1 MSFCVI
7 FYTFANKLHKKQTK
21 MQKISISKIIKLTF
35 RWIGNTI
42 VVILLFLF
50 AFLLALQFSIVQTY
64 LSKQALSW
72 LSPKMNFDL
81 SLSELYFDAWNG
93 ELSIKNLC
101 VKDKHKNKML
111 DVQEVKID
119 IEYNKLLKNGNID
132 IKNIRLKRGELNLI
146 TDEKTG
152 VINMVDFI
160 NTIDSLTA
168 PKVRNPN
175 APPTIVDIRQ
185 AKLIDVRFTF
195 TDVRE
200 KPHNDKSLDYFHL
213 KINELNTELDDFH
226 LAGDTIQMQLKD
238 MRGIDEKTDMQV
250 KNLTT
255 FFRMTRKTMEFHQ
268 LKCEVNHSIIKDK
281 IFLSFDK
288 QRHLSDFNH
297 KVNIFAKLDSSVL
310 HTEDLALFS
319 PALEKYKDIWRI
331 SGQFEGKVN
340 DFIFKNFDGYIGKNT
355 HLKGLMSMKGLPDV
369 KNTLMNF
376 EIPIADIDFPELFQY
391 IEQPIAEPYLKTL
404 GRVQFQGNYIG
415 TLDDFK
421 TKGTLITKL
430 GNLQADIHL
439 KPQQQYY
446 DAILNTSNFEL
457 GKLLQQQ
464 KILGD
469 IDLSGK
475 IKGVGFSLDKAKLE
489 TDMKIN
495 RIRLLDYTYQNIR
508 IDGKLSQKSF
518 EGEFIS
524 KDKNLEVD
532 LNGNIDLF
540 QDKKELKFPP
550 GRIKFKSD
558 LKHID
563 LKKLGFLPDET
574 IIKGKLTA
582 DLYGMNADSLVG
594 TAELDSAFVL
604 YKQKGL
610 VVNRLNFLSF
620 KDREKGTRLLDL
632 QSDYADLHLEGKFLF
647 TDLFDDLQK
656 LVYEY
661 ALSFKNEPKSIK
673 KYYEE
678 KNKKILKTK
687 YGVEFNANFKDANPL
702 IALFDTKLFLA
713 KNTLIDGKFGV
724 GKTTLLDISTSRK
737 IDSVFY
743 GNNKLYDIDID
754 INTSKLADKPE
765 ILAESSITS
774 SRQKLGGIS
783 TKNLLATAVWGDNL
797 IDFGVKAQQVGTTN
811 SVDLSGDIKFK
822 EDTTLIAFKP
832 SRLYLLE
839 KQWVLSKDN
848 LISLVPNGVLI
859 KNLQLYKKENPESQI
874 RANGEISNRLEQP
887 LEVKIQDFD
896 LLAFANIIGFDL
908 KGTLNSQLSMKNL
921 KDNPEIKGNLG
932 VENIMFG
939 DMLIGDMEGKL
950 DWDDKNQVFTFN
962 NQLYRLGRFILDID
976 GNYKPN
982 EKTNPL
988 NALIDFRRT
997 DIVML
1002 EPFTKGLISKL
1013 RGTAE
1018 GKLRLVGSF
1027 SDLHLL
1033 GDLNIENAK
1042 LRLDY
1047 LNTFYNADLIAV
1059 KFTHNEIKIKQANIF
1074 DRSDHFA
1081 LLDMSVFHDNFK
1093 DFYLQTKAIIY
1104 DNFQFMNTTI
1114 KDNTVFYGEAYGKGT
1129 VAINGFLNNLV
1140 MDINVKTQKGT
1151 KIVMPMDG
1159 FAEVTDQNY
1168 VQFVQKEIKKDTLVK
1183 KINLGGMKLNFN
1195 LDVTNDA
1202 EFEIVFDK
1210 KAGDVLQAVG
1220 RGNIEMKIDTQ
1231 GDFGMFG
1238 TYIIDKGK
1246 YSVTLFNFINKVFAI
1261 RQGGSI
1267 NFNGDLYNSQL
1278 DVNAAYQRNVSMK
1291 PLFEA
1296 ELPDVPREEQVRA
1309 YPVAAVMNLK
1319 GSLFAPDIKLNL
1331 DVSDAKRAIPNATIR
1346 SSVMQLE
1353 TRLLTDEQERN
1364 KQVFSLLMIGQLAP
1378 RSEFSG
1384 VGTAGISSVSEF
1396 ITNQLSNWF
1405 SQIDPNLQV
1414 NLNIDPA
1421 NMGMSQVRVSYNWL
1435 DGRIRITRDGGF
1447 VNTRNQADF
1456 ASVIGDW
1463 TLEYLLGT
1471 TGKYR
1476 LKMYNR
1482 TNQTVANGLNLNSQT
1497 AMSAGVSFVQT
1508 ASFDGVAD
1516 LFKSKK
1522 QRDLE
1527 TKEIEDQQKRIAEDF
1542 KGDIPTKSN
1551 SPIKIQNND
1560 IFPLKH
1566 RVDVYIPNE
1575 NNIVETPKNK
1585 KSDDKNND
1593 NEQDELKE
1601 TKKEKEKSKKNIF
1614 PRPHRFDG

>member
-1 MSFCVI
+1 
-7 FYTFANKLHKKQTK
+7 
-21 MQKISISKIIKLTF
+21 MQKISISNIIKRTL
-35 RWIGNTI
+35 RWVGNSI
-42 VVILLFLF
+42 VLLILL
-50 AFLLALQFSIVQTY
+50 LLAVFISLQFSLVQTFIAQ
-64 LSKQALSW
+64 KALAW
-72 LSPKMNFDL
+72 LSPKMQFDL
-81 SLSELYFDAWNG
+81 SLSELYFDAVNA
-93 ELSIKNLC
+93 ELSIKNLQ
-101 VKDKHKNKML
+101 VKDRKKNKML
-111 DVQEVKID
+111 DIAEVRID
-119 IEYNKLLKNGNID
+119 IEYENLLKNGNVA
-132 IKNIRLKRGELNLI
+132 IKNIRLKRGVLNLI
-146 TDEKTG
+146 ADEKTG
-152 VINMVDFI
+152 LINIVDFI
-160 NTIDSLTA
+160 DVIDSLTA

-175 APPTIVDIRQ
+175 APPTIVDITQ
-185 AKLIDVRFTF
+185 AKLIDVRFTY
-195 TDVRE
+195 TDARE
-200 KPHNDKSLDYFHL
+200 TPRKDKGLDYFHL
-213 KINELNTELDDFH
+213 KINELNAELDNFH

-255 FFRMTRKTMEFHQ
+255 FFRMTRKSMEFHQ
-268 LKCEVNHSIIKDK
+268 LNCLVNHSTLKDK

-288 QRHLSDFNH
+288 QKDLSRFNE
-297 KVNIFAKLDSSVL
+297 KVFISAKLDSTIL
-310 HTEDLALFS
+310 HTEDLALFA
-319 PALEKYKDIWRI
+319 PAIERYKDIWTL

-355 HLKGLMSMKGLPDV
+355 HLKGLISMKGLPDV

-376 EIPIADIDFPELFQY
+376 EIPMSDIDFPELFQY
-391 IEQPIAEPYLKTL
+391 IEQPLAEPYLKSL
-404 GRVQFQGNYIG
+404 GRVQFVGNYIG
-415 TLDDFK
+415 TIDDFK
-421 TKGTLITKL
+421 TKGNLSTKL

-439 KPQQQYY
+439 KPSLEYY
-446 DAILNTSNFEL
+446 DATLNTSNFEL
-457 GKLLQQQ
+457 GKLLQQD
-464 KILGD
+464 KTLGI
-469 IDLSGK
+469 IDLNGK
-475 IKGVGFSLDKAKLE
+475 IKGVGFSMDKVKLA

-495 RIRLLDYTYQNIR
+495 RIRLLDYTYQNLR
-508 IDGKLSQKSF
+508 IDGDLSQKSF
-518 EGEFIS
+518 KGEFIS
-524 KDKNLEVD
+524 KDKNFEID

-540 QDKKELKFPP
+540 QDKKERNHPP
-550 GRIKFKSD
+550 GRIKFDTD

-563 LKKLGFLPDET
+563 LKKLGFLPEET
-574 IIKGKLTA
+574 ILKGKMKV
-582 DLYGMNADSLVG
+582 DLYGMNPDSLIG

-610 VVNRLNFLSF
+610 VLNKLNFLSF
-620 KDREKGTRLLDL
+620 KDREKGSRLLDL

-647 TDLFDDLQK
+647 SDLLDDLQK
-656 LVYEY
+656 LIHEY

-673 KYYEE
+673 KYYTE
-678 KNKKILKTK
+678 KNKKTLKTK
-687 YGVEFNANFKDANPL
+687 YGIEFNANFKDANPL
-702 IALFDTKLFLA
+702 IALFDTKLFLS
-713 KNTLIDGKFGV
+713 KNTLIEGKFGA
-724 GKTTLLDISTSRK
+724 GKTTLLNLSTSQK
-737 IDSVFY
+737 IDSLFY
-743 GNNKLYDIDID
+743 GNNKLYDIGID
-754 INTSKLADKPE
+754 INTSKLAEKPE

-774 SRQKLGGIS
+774 ARQKINGIN

-797 IDFGVKAQQVGTTN
+797 IDFGLKTEQIGTTN
-811 SVDLSGDIKFK
+811 LVDLAGDIKFK
-822 EDTTLIAFKP
+822 EDTTLIAFKS
-832 SRLYLLE
+832 SRLHLLE
-839 KQWVLSKDN
+839 KNWLLSKDN
-848 LISLVPNGVLI
+848 LISLVPKGILI
-859 KNLQLYKKENPESQI
+859 QNLQLYKQENPESQI
-874 RANGEISNRLEQP
+874 KANGEISNRLEQP
-887 LEVKIQDFD
+887 LQVKIQDFD
-896 LLAFANIIGFDL
+896 LLAFANIIGFDI
-908 KGTLNSQLSMKNL
+908 KGTLNSELSMKNL
-921 KDNPEIKGNLG
+921 QDNPEIKGSLNI
-932 VENIMFG
+932 ENVMLG
-939 DMLIGDMEGKL
+939 DMLIGDTEGKL

-962 NQLYRLGRFILDID
+962 NQLYRMGRFILDID
-976 GNYKPN
+976 GTYKPK
-982 EKTNPL
+982 EKNNPL
-988 NALIDFRRT
+988 KALIDFRRT

-1018 GKLRLVGSF
+1018 GQLELTGSL
-1027 SDLHLL
+1027 SELHIL
-1033 GDLNIENAK
+1033 GDLKIENAK

-1047 LNTFYNADLIAV
+1047 LNTFYNADIIKV
-1059 KFTHNEIKIKQANIF
+1059 NFTHNEIKIKDANIF
-1074 DRSDHFA
+1074 DHKDHPA
-1081 LLDMSVFHDNFK
+1081 RLNMSVFHDNFK
-1093 DFYLQTKAIIY
+1093 DFYLESKTYIY
-1104 DNFQFMNTTI
+1104 DNFQFMNTSI
-1114 KDNTVFYGEAYGKGT
+1114 KDNSVFYGEAYGKGT

-1140 MDINVKTQKGT
+1140 MDITVKTQSGT
-1151 KIVMPMDG
+1151 KIIMPMDG

-1168 VQFVQKEIKKDTLVK
+1168 VQFVQKEVKKDTLVK

-1246 YSVTLFNFINKVFAI
+1246 YSVTLFNFISKVFAI
-1261 RQGGSI
+1261 RQGGTI

-1278 DVNAAYQRNVSMK
+1278 DVNAAYQRNVSMR

-1296 ELPDVPREEQVRA
+1296 ELPDVPREEQARA

-1331 DVSDAKRAIPNATIR
+1331 DVNDAKRAIPNATIR

-1421 NMGMSQVRVSYNWL
+1421 NVGMSQVRVSYNWL

-1463 TLEYLLGT
+1463 TLEYLLGN
-1471 TGKYR
+1471 TGRYR

-1482 TNQTVANGLNLNSQT
+1482 TNQTIANGLNLNSQT

-1508 ASFDGVAD
+1508 ASFDGISE

-1522 QRDLE
+1522 QRDAE
-1527 TKEIEDQQKRIAEDF
+1527 AKQIEEDQKKIVEDF
-1542 KGDIPTKSN
+1542 KGDDISKIN
-1551 SPIKIQNND
+1551 KPIKIEKKE

-1566 RVDVYIPNE
+1566 RTDNYAPEE
-1575 NNIVETPKNK
+1575 NKIVENPKNNH
-1585 KSDDKNND
+1585 KNNGKD
-1593 NEQDELKE
+1593 NEEDDEEQQKP
-1601 TKKEKEKSKKNIF
+1601 KKEKEKPKNAVF
-1614 PRPHRFDG
+1614 PRPHKFDEKIKS